1 MAGQGWPSTA
11 PLELVLACSCD
22 GQEAIE
28 LVLGEPLGE
37 ARSEVVFR
45 HGVPQLLRRPA
56 GEAAVA
62 PWRQLPAPL
71 PLQPP
76 GQAGQDRLRLRF
88 GIDAEAR
95 LRLEGE
101 DLLSGV
107 PLEPRCL
114 GPVR

>member
-1 MAGQGWPSTA
+1 VCRRAAPRGGAG
-11 PLELVLACSCD
+11 
-22 GQEAIE
+22 
-28 LVLGEPLGE
+28 
-37 ARSEVVFR
+37 
-45 HGVPQLLRRPA
+45 
-56 GEAAVA
+56 AASA
-62 PWRQLPAPL
+62 SL

-76 GQAGQDRLRLRF
+76 GLAGQDRLRLRF

-101 DLLSGV
+101 DLVSGE